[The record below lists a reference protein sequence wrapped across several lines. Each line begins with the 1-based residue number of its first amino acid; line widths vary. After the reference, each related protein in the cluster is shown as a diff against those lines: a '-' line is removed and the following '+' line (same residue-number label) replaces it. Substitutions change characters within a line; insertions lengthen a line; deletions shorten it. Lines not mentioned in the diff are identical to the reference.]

1 MKYFWI
7 DPAINVKKTYSDFLS
22 NLNTQYLINKYIYHS
37 NSYHILLDIIFIFSN
52 GLSAELLD
60 SNFSR
65 NEIENLG
72 IDFKE
77 ILQLQNVKQASF
89 SNFQEILEAIILN
102 KSKTQIYLYTSGTT
116 GRPKKVGHT
125 WDTLTRMV
133 KMGDRFS
140 NNIWALAYNLTHFAG
155 LQVFLQAFI
164 NQNPMINIFNL
175 SSNQIF
181 DCIKEY
187 QITHISATPTFYRKL
202 LSGSDNP
209 IDTVQQVTLGGEKYD
224 STIINE
230 LIKVFPRAKIRNIYA
245 STEAGSIFSSESD
258 LFSVNNKLSKYIK
271 ISEDSEL
278 LIHTKLLGNFN
289 SRVQKN
295 EWYNTGDIV
304 EKTDDIH
311 FRIISRKNEMINV
324 GGYKINPHEIEEE
337 LKKIDGILDCIV
349 KGRPNRITGNLITA
363 DIVKISSISEKDLEI
378 RINKELSNKIQYFKI
393 PRLLNFVSEIRSTRT
408 GKKERI

>member
-22 NLNTQYLINKYIYHS
+22 DLNTQYFINKYIYHS

-77 ILQLQNVKQASF
+77 ILQLQNVKQTSF

-140 NNIWALAYNLTHFAG
+140 SNIWALAYNLTHFAG

-202 LSGSDNP
+202 LSGYDNP

-245 STEAGSIFSSESD
+245 STEAGSLFSSESD
-258 LFSVNNKLSKYIK
+258 FFSVNNKLSKYIK
-271 ISEDSEL
+271 ISEDGEL

-289 SRVQKN
+289 SGVQKN

-311 FRIISRKNEMINV
+311 FRFISRKNEMINV
-324 GGYKINPHEIEEE
+324 GGYKINPHEVEEE
-337 LKKIDGILDCIV
+337 LKKIDGVIDCIV

-363 DIVKISSISEKDLEI
+363 DIVKISGISEKDLEI

-393 PRLLNFVSEIRSTRT
+393 PRLLNFVSEICSTRT